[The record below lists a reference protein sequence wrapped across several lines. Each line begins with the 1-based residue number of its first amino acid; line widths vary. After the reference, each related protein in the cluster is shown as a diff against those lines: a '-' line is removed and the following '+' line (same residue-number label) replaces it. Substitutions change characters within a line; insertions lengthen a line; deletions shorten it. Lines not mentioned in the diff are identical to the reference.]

1 MKYLHLFKTQ
11 SAHTEAYKRGGGY
24 VEPWVDFVKETDE
37 VHYNLPPIDWKTQY
51 LTFKALEDGTF
62 KFSGNSVSY
71 STDFGKTWTTLSA
84 NANSPTVKKDKYIM
98 WKGELTPTS
107 SIGVGSFSST
117 GNYEVMGNPYSL
129 LYGDAFESKTSLTNK
144 NYALYNLF
152 LNSISLTS
160 AENLS
165 LPATTLATYCYQS
178 MFDGC
183 TLLTTA
189 PELSATTL
197 AANCY
202 NKMFRNC
209 TSLTTAPELPAT
221 TLAGSCYAS
230 MFKGCTSLTTAPS
243 VLPATILNGSCYSS
257 MFNGCVSL
265 TTAPVLS
272 ATRLY
277 SYCYDNMFNGCTS
290 LNYIKAMFT
299 TTPSSYY
306 TNNWVNGV
314 ASTGTFVKNSAA
326 TWNVTGANGIPTG
339 WTVQTA
345 SA

>member
-1 MKYLHLFKTQ
+1 MKYLHYYDTKT
-11 SAHTEAYKRGGGY
+11 AHDAVYNGNAYE
-24 VEPWVDFVKETDE
+24 EPWTAYIEDDKLVT
-37 VHYNLPPIDWKTQY
+37 YNKPHDYSKDY
-51 LTFKALEDGTF
+51 LTFKALESGTF

-71 STDFGKTWTTLSA
+71 SIDSGKTWTTLASDTD
-84 NANSPTVKKDKYIM
+84 SPTVEKGKYIM
-98 WKGELTPTS
+98 WKGQLTPTS
-107 SIGVGSFSST
+107 SNGVGTFSST
-117 GNYEVMGNPYSL
+117 GNYEAMGNPYSL

-144 NYALYNLF
+144 NYALYGLF
-152 LNSISLTS
+152 LNSTSLTS

-165 LPATTLATYCYQS
+165 LPATTLVTYCYQS

-183 TLLTTA
+183 TSLTTT
-189 PELSATTL
+189 PELPATEL
-197 AANCY
+197 AASCY

-221 TLAGSCYAS
+221 TMPGSCYVS
-230 MFKGCTSLTTAPS
+230 MFRGCTSLTTAPS
-243 VLPATILNGSCYSS
+243 ILPATILNSSCYSN

-272 ATRLY
+272 ATRLA

-326 TWNVTGANGIPTG
+326 NWNVTGVHGIPNG
-339 WTVQTA
+339 WTVETA